1 MGKGLKV
8 AAKNTHWWH
17 FGLRAV
23 YFGDENGVE
32 NSIEEIIYRE
42 CLLFSYYVRDIV
54 FKELAE
60 SGVESLLNRSAEYII
75 DKYSYEYPELC
86 LILCHLGILGPLSPI
101 GLWGDLRQSAVNH
114 IFGASCDSPIHNVDF
129 YAKDIPIIRIKRIIF
144 SLGTDQPQFNAVAD
158 IEKYYRDSQRIEETA
173 DLCLFWIRK
182 FYMW

>member
-1 MGKGLKV
+1 MRKEFKV
-8 AAKNTHWWH
+8 AAKNTHWWY

-54 FKELAE
+54 FKELVG
-60 SGVESLLNRSAEYII
+60 SGVESLLNRSPEYII

-86 LILCHLGILGPLSPI
+86 LILCHLGIFGPLSPI
-101 GLWGDLRQSAVNH
+101 GLWGDLRHAPVDY
-114 IFGASCDSPIHNVDF
+114 IFGACCDSPLRNVDF
-129 YAKDIPIIRIKRIIF
+129 YSKNIPIIRIKRIIF
-144 SLGTDQPQFNAVAD
+144 SLGTDQPQFSTIDDVCN
-158 IEKYYRDSQRIEETA
+158 YYRDKARIEETA
-173 DLCLFWIRK
+173 ELCLFWIRK